1 MAWRTLEGRAVRT
14 GQLVAGRHRQPPAV
28 LHSAH
33 DLHGGGRIR
42 VKGGAAFSKPESG
55 ASSSAGAGSRSTSQH
70 WLCAPST
77 GFACPRGTPRS
88 AAPTAQRQMQSS
100 PRRGWP
106 WRHQTPRAPA
116 TCRGRAAR
124 QVAHGLG
131 SGLLTGGAA
140 AVLGGAAAVRT
151 ARGYAPP
158 CHPQPGAPNQAGV
171 CLPGVHGGQGAVA
184 HAVVENLGE
193 IKVRN
198 LQCIRLQ
205 CLVVPME

>member
-1 MAWRTLEGRAVRT
+1 MTFWKAGRASGSCAQQRCISATQLSRPAWAGKAQGGISVRQEAGCSVCPAHASMPPQNPHCPPMAWRTLEGRAVRT

-88 AAPTAQRQMQSS
+88 AAPTAQRQI
-100 PRRGWP
+100 
-106 WRHQTPRAPA
+106 
-116 TCRGRAAR
+116 
-124 QVAHGLG
+124 
-131 SGLLTGGAA
+131 LTR
-140 AVLGGAAAVRT
+140 V
-151 ARGYAPP
+151 
-158 CHPQPGAPNQAGV
+158 
-171 CLPGVHGGQGAVA
+171 
-184 HAVVENLGE
+184 
-193 IKVRN
+193 
-198 LQCIRLQ
+198 
-205 CLVVPME
+205 